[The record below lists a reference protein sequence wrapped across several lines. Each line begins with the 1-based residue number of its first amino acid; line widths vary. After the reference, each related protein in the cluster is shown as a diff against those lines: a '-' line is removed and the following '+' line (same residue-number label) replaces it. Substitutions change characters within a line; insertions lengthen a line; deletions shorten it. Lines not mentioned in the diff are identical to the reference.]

1 MSLTVSVIVPTW
13 RRPADL
19 HRCLDTLA
27 DQARAADE
35 VLVIH
40 RAEDAETVQVLEQAP
55 AGLAL
60 RRVVVEAAGQVAA
73 LNRGLEAA
81 RGDIIAITDDDAAPR
96 ADWLR
101 RIVETFERDPT
112 LTGLGGRDWLHID
125 GRLATGERRQVGRV
139 QAWGRCIGNHH
150 LGAGAPRE
158 VDILKGANMSFRH
171 VHLGG
176 RRFDVG
182 LKGEGAQ
189 VCNDMAFCLALRKAG
204 RRLVYDPAVAVDH
217 FPGVR
222 HDVDQRRG
230 FSAEAHATSL
240 SWLIYN
246 DLTGQVN
253 RVLQNLKGQRN
264 LFDRHQPHLF
274 VGDNWLRQVED
285 SFFVLSRDLE
295 RLGAELQQ
303 WRDRLPLLDAQG

>member
-19 HRCLDTLA
+19 RRCLQALA
-27 DQARAADE
+27 DQVRAANE

-40 RAEDAETVQVLEQAP
+40 RADDAETLRVLAQAP
-55 AGLAL
+55 TGLAL

-73 LNRGLEAA
+73 LNRGLEEA
-81 RGDIIAITDDDAAPR
+81 RGGIIAITDDDAAPR

-171 VHLGG
+171 AHLGG
-176 RRFDVG
+176 LRFDAG

-204 RRLVYDPAVAVDH
+204 RRLVYDPAAAVDH

-230 FSAEAHATSL
+230 FSAEAQAAQAHNETLA
-240 SWLIYN
+240 
-246 DLTGQVN
+246 
-253 RVLQNLKGQRN
+253 
-264 LFDRHQPHLF
+264 
-274 VGDNWLRQVED
+274 
-285 SFFVLSRDLE
+285 
-295 RLGAELQQ
+295 
-303 WRDRLPLLDAQG
+303 LLDFLPRGRRAVFLVWALLLGTRANPGLLQGLRWARWAGPRQAAARVKATMEGRLAGWRTWRGSPRGAA

>member
-19 HRCLDTLA
+19 RRCLDALA

-40 RAEDAETVQVLEQAP
+40 RAEDAETLRVLEQAP
-55 AGLAL
+55 TGLAL

-73 LNRGLEAA
+73 LNRGLEEA
-81 RGDIIAITDDDAAPR
+81 RGGIIAITDDDAAPR

-158 VDILKGANMSFRH
+158 VDILKGANMSFRRA
-171 VHLGG
+171 HLGG
-176 RRFDVG
+176 LRFDAR

-204 RRLVYDPAVAVDH
+204 RRLAYDPAVAVDH

-222 HDVDQRRG
+222 HDADQRGG
-230 FSAEAHATSL
+230 FSAPVQKNQAHNETLA
-240 SWLIYN
+240 
-246 DLTGQVN
+246 
-253 RVLQNLKGQRN
+253 
-264 LFDRHQPHLF
+264 
-274 VGDNWLRQVED
+274 
-285 SFFVLSRDLE
+285 
-295 RLGAELQQ
+295 
-303 WRDRLPLLDAQG
+303 LLDFLPRGRRAVFLTWALALGTRANPGLLQGFRWTLWSGPREATMRVQATLAGRIHGWGAWRAAARTST

>member
-19 HRCLDTLA
+19 RRCLDALA

-40 RAEDAETVQVLEQAP
+40 RAEDAETLRVLEQAP
-55 AGLAL
+55 TGLAL

-73 LNRGLEAA
+73 LNRGLEEA
-81 RGDIIAITDDDAAPR
+81 RGGIIAITDDDAAPR
-96 ADWLR
+96 PDWLR

-189 VCNDMAFCLALRKAG
+189 CATTWPFAWRCGRPGGGWSMTRPWPWTTIPACVTTSIREGVFRPRRKRTRRTTRRWRCWTSCRADGGRCSWSGRCCSGRAPIRGFCRGSDGLGGPG
-204 RRLVYDPAVAVDH
+204 RGKR
-217 FPGVR
+217 
-222 HDVDQRRG
+222 RRG
-230 FSAEAHATSL
+230 
-240 SWLIYN
+240 
-246 DLTGQVN
+246 
-253 RVLQNLKGQRN
+253 
-264 LFDRHQPHLF
+264 
-274 VGDNWLRQVED
+274 
-285 SFFVLSRDLE
+285 
-295 RLGAELQQ
+295 
-303 WRDRLPLLDAQG
+303 